1 MKRHNRIRIQ
11 NEMLV
16 FEGWQFIHFDLAAGL
31 EGVVLKRNLRQ
42 HLGCKNMLGLAL

>member
-1 MKRHNRIRIQ
+1 MKCWF
-11 NEMLV
+11 LKLA
-16 FEGWQFIHFDLAAGL
+16 IHIMAAGL

>member
-1 MKRHNRIRIQ
+1 MDFA
-11 NEMLV
+11 M
-16 FEGWQFIHFDLAAGL
+16 AAGL